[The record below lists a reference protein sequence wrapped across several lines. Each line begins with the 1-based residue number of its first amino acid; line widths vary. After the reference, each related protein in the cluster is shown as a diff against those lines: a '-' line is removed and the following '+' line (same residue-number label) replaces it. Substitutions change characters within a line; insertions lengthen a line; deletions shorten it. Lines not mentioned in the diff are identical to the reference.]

1 MPPAPTNR
9 ARGHLGRGVVLSVL
23 AHGALLAPVV
33 AAAIVLGGR
42 EEAQRAEEVDVGF
55 ESVADNQLPAD
66 LPPLEPPKAEEPRD
80 RLKPDAKKPP
90 KKKLA
95 PAIAK
100 VEPVKPEPEIVT
112 PPMPPMPPEPKA
124 PPPPPHD
131 QDHRK
136 SVEVENDKNEPPP
149 PNANYLAEKNHATT
163 EETRATRTNLEK
175 ESKGEDQS
183 ESAPSNRTDEQVGGP
198 KEQIRQ
204 LADETSAAGK
214 RAPAVT
220 PHVNPE
226 LSSDDERREQSLLAL
241 RNPTP
246 RSHEVTPETAD
257 PSLPHAADG
266 ELREQRPTA
275 RGADSHADKANGK
288 KVKLAITGRDY
299 EYMFG
304 ADAEAERRLAK
315 KLKSTSV
322 GRFRERQARVKSSL
336 ENFIPEVKPGN
347 QTELSTRAA
356 PFAVF
361 IARMHRSIHAL
372 WGFQQLEDWDELG
385 SSSPLNNPNLLTTLE
400 MVLNADGTVDKVT
413 IVRASGYLPYDTAA
427 IDVAFSAGPY
437 PEPPRQIRSA
447 NGKVYVHWNF
457 HRDGRQCSPAYVD
470 YYILEQRARGLGP
483 AGSASAEAFTPAA
496 SPRVP
501 KVPRARR
508 VAARAAC
515 AATLDDAAH
524 SEKMRALDEEVA
536 RAEARE
542 GVPHEEAE
550 GEPAPAP
557 AAPAQPVAE
566 AREPEARAV
575 GARWFAALAAGD
587 VTAMAALAEVPFRT
601 TGGGTVKT
609 RAELQTMLK
618 DLTTELGRKGLGG
631 VQVLS
636 GAGVRAALGRLPPGL
651 DDGSGLLFAVSTLR
665 EGDAL
670 IAGLAKRGNTY
681 RVVALVRR

>member
-33 AAAIVLGGR
+33 VAAIVLGGR

-55 ESVADNQLPAD
+55 ESVADEQLPAD
-66 LPPLEPPKAEEPRD
+66 LPPLEPPKSEEPRD
-80 RLKPDAKKPP
+80 KLKPDAKKPP

-149 PNANYLAEKNHATT
+149 PNANYLAEKNHAAT

-400 MVLNADGTVDKVT
+400 LVLNADGTVDKVT

-437 PEPPRQIRSA
+437 PEPPHQIRSA
-447 NGKVYVHWNF
+447 NGKIYVHWNF

-470 YYILEQRARGLGP
+470 YYILNNPPTDADK
-483 AGSASAEAFTPAA
+483 ASLAKAEAAVAEGTPA
-496 SPRVP
+496 PEEGP
-501 KVPRARR
+501 KHLRR
-508 VAARAAC
+508 GH
-515 AATLDDAAH
+515 DDAAH

-550 GEPAPAP
+550 GEPAP

-618 DLTTELGRKGLGG
+618 DLATELGRKGLGG